1 VTRDDRAPSDHQAD
15 LDRLHAMGSFFAG
28 SVERTLSVAAGL
40 QQDSRVLEST
50 VQGPSMGAALPDG
63 SSIRIQLGPATVCQP
78 GEIVACLIGTK
89 LVTHRLVYDGTRRAG
104 VFITRGDDE
113 ILPDPPI
120 DLRRVVG
127 RVVAVESRGLWL
139 PPPAPVRAPVARRT
153 LARGILAVV
162 AGLSRVNAS
171 WAGRALITLARWRD
185 RLYPFRRWIGAG
197 RSVPPTR

>member
-1 VTRDDRAPSDHQAD
+1 
-15 LDRLHAMGSFFAG
+15 M
-28 SVERTLSVAAGL
+28 
-40 QQDSRVLEST
+40 
-50 VQGPSMGAALPDG
+50 
-63 SSIRIQLGPATVCQP
+63 
-78 GEIVACLIGTK
+78 
-89 LVTHRLVYDGTRRAG
+89 THRLVYDGTRRAG